1 VLEADSGAA
10 RNSWP
15 PAWRATEIQ
24 SFEMPSSDLIGIA
37 ILPAIIWFS
46 IVFIARSTSG
56 FASKL
61 RASWRAGTKQ
71 ELIKGARAWGIYALL
86 TYLLVIVG
94 VVAWIKIQGSNQLV
108 LVLVPSHLARGV
120 LLGMAMGLVLT
131 GLLLIL
137 KSLFPQARKFSLLV
151 MAGVESP
158 PQVRIS
164 TLLLAVFAEELWRA
178 VCLNSVLADGISGPQ
193 ALMAVSIAYALT
205 YMPWGAA
212 AAISQ
217 GIVGAALAGLFLWS
231 HSFLVPFT
239 AHLILQVQVLLYA
252 VAAAPETQ
260 PGAMNQKPFTK
271 CPGCGTKLSLRQ
283 VNLNVEDAFF
293 CPNCHARLTS
303 SDGRRGFVRWGF
315 SIVTTLILFSSWE
328 LFPELMKGTNYWVM
342 LAVLPCAGIGLRA
355 IVQLVFP
362 PELEFGDPNF
372 VGLNLK
378 DQSAGR
384 TEDEKGRRLEPDS
397 K

>member
-1 VLEADSGAA
+1 MEDPGCG
-10 RNSWP
+10 P
-15 PAWRATEIQ
+15 PEIQ

-46 IVFIARSTSG
+46 IGFVARSTSG

-61 RASWRAGTKQ
+61 RASWRAETKQ
-71 ELIKGARAWGIYALL
+71 ELIEGARAWRIHGSL
-86 TYLLVIVG
+86 TYLIVLIG
-94 VVAWIKIQGSNQLV
+94 VVAWNKIQGSNQLV
-108 LVLVPSHLARGV
+108 LVLVPSHSGRGV
-120 LLGMAMGLVLT
+120 LLGIVMGLVLT

-137 KSLFPQARKFSLLV
+137 KSLFPQAKKFSLLV

-158 PQVRIS
+158 PLVRIS
-164 TLLLAVFAEELWRA
+164 ALLLAVFAEELWRA
-178 VCLNSVLADGISGPQ
+178 VCLNSVLADGIPGPQ
-193 ALMAVSIAYALT
+193 ALIAVSIAYSLT

-212 AAISQ
+212 AAISE
-217 GIVGAALAGLFLWS
+217 GIMGAALGGLFLWS

-239 AHLILQVQVLLYA
+239 AHLILQVQVLLYV

-260 PGAMNQKPFTK
+260 PGVMNQKAFTK
-271 CPGCGTKLSLRQ
+271 CPGCGARLSLRQ

-293 CPNCHARLTS
+293 CPNCRSRLTS
-303 SDGRRGFVRWGF
+303 SDKRRGFVRWGLT
-315 SIVTTLILFSSWE
+315 IVTTLTLFLSWE
-328 LFPELMKGTNYWVM
+328 LFPELMRGTNYWIV

-362 PELEFGDPNF
+362 PVLEFGDPNF

-378 DQSAGR
+378 DRDAGG
-384 TEDEKGRRLEPDS
+384 TKDEKSKDLEPDS